1 MKLLHISSVYKDLVE
16 VFEKQ
21 NPNYK
26 SLNYLDHLNQFMNF
40 SRGQEFSYYYYFNL
54 HGLKT
59 DVFYINY
66 ESLSE
71 KNYLSKNNKKDD
83 FSKLSL
89 LKNKIEEFKPDIL
102 YLQNTIYLKDHDIYE
117 IKKKFPFIKY
127 VISWI
132 CTPLKKDIIS
142 VLDYSDL
149 ILTCSKEYYKDL
161 IKIHKNVIQIN
172 HAYDERNFNQKEFD
186 SRKFDVSFCG
196 SIIIKKNF
204 HTKRLNILK
213 QINSNFDK
221 LNICGRMNLYYKEL
235 LNFQNLNNYL
245 QIKKILKKP
254 VYGADYFEMLSNSKI
269 CINTHADNQEFSGNM
284 RLFDVTGQGSLLLTD
299 KTKDSYKF
307 FIPDKECVEFDNA
320 DEAIDKIKWLTINPK
335 KMKEIA
341 ENGRKKT
348 LNFFSYKKRC
358 EKINNIIN
366 QNLC

>member
-1 MKLLHISSVYKDLVE
+1 M
-16 VFEKQ
+16 
-21 NPNYK
+21 
-26 SLNYLDHLNQFMNF
+26 
-40 SRGQEFSYYYYFNL
+40 
-54 HGLKT
+54 
-59 DVFYINY
+59 
-66 ESLSE
+66 
-71 KNYLSKNNKKDD
+71 
-83 FSKLSL
+83 
-89 LKNKIEEFKPDIL
+89 
-102 YLQNTIYLKDHDIYE
+102 YLQNTIYFKNHDIYE

-172 HAYDERNFNQKEFD
+172 HAYDERNFNQKEFN

-196 SIIIKKNF
+196 SIIIKKISIP
-204 HTKRLNILK
+204 KRFNILK

-254 VYGADYFEMLSNSKI
+254 VYGADYLKCYQIQKFVLTLMQIIKS
-269 CINTHADNQEFSGNM
+269 SGNM

-299 KTKDSYKF
+299 KTKDSHKF

-320 DEAIDKIKWLTINPK
+320 DEAIDKI
-335 KMKEIA
+335 
-341 ENGRKKT
+341 NG
-348 LNFFSYKKRC
+348 
-358 EKINNIIN
+358 
-366 QNLC
+366 